1 LLALVSLLQ
10 FETCGVQIIPRFL
23 AGFPAK
29 LTFLLIASG
38 NYEAPPRKEGPKMT
52 ETKRPDY
59 AAFVVRDREDKKANW
74 REIGVAFNHKDGK
87 GLDILLDATPVS
99 GRLVLREIED
109 KTD

>member
-1 LLALVSLLQ
+1 ML
-10 FETCGVQIIPRFL
+10 QIIPRFL
-23 AGFPAK
+23 AVFPVK
-29 LTFLLIASG
+29 LTFLLSPSG
-38 NYEAPPRKEGPKMT
+38 IYERPPRKEGPKMT